1 MKTKIINVVS
11 DDANDADEPQYVT
24 LEEYN
29 RTHSRVP
36 WWKTLETQMLSN
48 SRRDATCGERSAF
61 EQRLW
66 DQARGIK

>member
-1 MKTKIINVVS
+1 MNVKIINAVS
-11 DDANDADEPQYVT
+11 DDTKDADEPQYVT

-36 WWKTLETQMLSN
+36 WWKTLETQMLEN
-48 SRRDATCGERSAF
+48 SRRDATRGERSVF